1 MSERLTMFTPV
12 GYVECDPVDTIPN
25 GYSLEN
31 FRKIVQKLGEYEDL
45 EEAGR
50 LIKLPCRPYDLVW
63 VADEHNVR
71 EAKFTSNAAI
81 VKTMKD
87 GAGIGRTA
95 EEAEANF
102 KGAAVLS
109 WPPKGSVSRDE
120 YYKIPDMRDNGAQIR
135 IPIYH
140 KFYRQKKLS

>member
-12 GYVECDPVDTIPN
+12 GYVECDPVDTISN

-31 FRKIVQKLGEYEDL
+31 FRKIVQKLGEYEAL

-50 LIKLPCRPYDLVW
+50 MIKLPCRPYELVW
-63 VADEHNVR
+63 VADEHSVR

-81 VKTMKD
+81 VKTMED
-87 GAGIGRTA
+87 GAGIGRTE

-102 KGAAVLS
+102 REAAVLS
-109 WPPKGSVSRDE
+109 WP
-120 YYKIPDMRDNGAQIR
+120 
-135 IPIYH
+135 H
-140 KFYRQKKLS
+140 QKEREHE

>member
-1 MSERLTMFTPV
+1 MSERMTMFTPA

-31 FRKIVQKLGEYEDL
+31 FRKIVQKLGEYEAL

-50 LIKLPCRPYDLVW
+50 LIKLPCRPHELVW
-63 VADEHNVR
+63 VADEHSMR

-81 VKTMKD
+81 VKAMED

-102 KGAAVLS
+102 KGAAVLR
-109 WPPKGSVSRDE
+109 WP
-120 YYKIPDMRDNGAQIR
+120 
-135 IPIYH
+135 H
-140 KFYRQKKLS
+140 QKEREK

>member
-1 MSERLTMFTPV
+1 MSERLTILTPA
-12 GYVECDPVDTIPN
+12 GYVGCDPVDIISN

-31 FRKIVQKLGEYEDL
+31 FKKIIQKLGEYEDL

-50 LIKLPCRPYDLVW
+50 LIKLPCRPYEFIW
-63 VADEHNVR
+63 IADGHSVR

-81 VKTMKD
+81 VKTMED

-102 KGAAVLS
+102 KGVAVLE
-109 WPPKGSVSRDE
+109 WPPKKERE
-120 YYKIPDMRDNGAQIR
+120 
-135 IPIYH
+135 
-140 KFYRQKKLS
+140 

>member
-25 GYSLEN
+25 EYSLEN
-31 FRKIVQKLGEYEDL
+31 FRKIIQKLGEYEDL

-50 LIKLPCRPYDLVW
+50 LIKLPCRPYELVW
-63 VADEHNVR
+63 AADEHSVR

-81 VKTMKD
+81 VKTMED

-109 WPPKGSVSRDE
+109 WP
-120 YYKIPDMRDNGAQIR
+120 
-135 IPIYH
+135 H
-140 KFYRQKKLS
+140 QKEREQE